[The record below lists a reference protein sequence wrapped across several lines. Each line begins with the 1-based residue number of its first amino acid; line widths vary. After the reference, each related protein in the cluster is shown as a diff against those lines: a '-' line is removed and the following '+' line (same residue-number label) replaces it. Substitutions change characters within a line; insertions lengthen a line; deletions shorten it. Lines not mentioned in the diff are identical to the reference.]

1 MPTIKNKQ
9 MGKVKLSYGPK
20 KKKIKKIKKTAAKK
34 KVR

>member
-20 KKKIKKIKKTAAKK
+20 KKKVKKTTAKK
-34 KVR
+34 KAR